1 MSLTFSKTDIE
12 GVMIIETD
20 LYQDERGFFKEFYH
34 SNNYK
39 ELKETFVQDN
49 HSNSKKGVLRGLHY
63 QLNKP
68 QAKLITAITGEIFDV
83 AVDIRAGSPT
93 FGKWIGIHL
102 SATNKK
108 QFFIPAG
115 FAHGFCVLSDTADVM
130 YKCSELYSSE
140 DEYGLLWSDPDI
152 NIDWP
157 LSELIISNKD
167 STAPELNQIPEELL
181 PVYKK

>member
-1 MSLTFSKTDIE
+1 MSLTFSKTELE

-20 LYQDERGFFKEFYH
+20 TYQDDRGFFKELYH
-34 SNNYK
+34 SDNYN

-68 QAKLITAITGEIFDV
+68 QAKLITAINGEIFDV
-83 AVDIRAGSPT
+83 AVDIRKGSPN
-93 FGKWIGIHL
+93 FGKWIGILL

-108 QFFIPAG
+108 QFFIPGG
-115 FAHGFCVLSDTADVM
+115 FAHGFCVLSDTADVI
-130 YKCSELYSSE
+130 YKCSELYTPE
-140 DEYGLLWSDPDI
+140 DEYGLLWSDSTI

-157 LSELIISNKD
+157 LSGLTLSKKD